1 MDDQETTATAIVEIL
16 FFGKARELLNLSS
29 SQIKLPCSTTKAEIF
44 SSVESSFPELRQ
56 LSGCFVLALDQDYL
70 ERGSTERVRLSNRS
84 ELAVIPPI
92 SGG

>member
-1 MDDQETTATAIVEIL
+1 MDDQEAIVEIL
-16 FFGKARELLNLSS
+16 FFGKSRELLNLSS
-29 SQIKLPCSTTKAEIF
+29 SKIKLPCCTTKATLF
-44 SSVESSFPELRQ
+44 SSVESRFPELKK

-70 ERGSTERVRLSNRS
+70 ERGSNETVRLSARS

>member
-1 MDDQETTATAIVEIL
+1 MDKPEVTVQIL
-16 FFGKARELLNLSS
+16 FFGKARELVSLSS
-29 SQIKLPCSTTKAEIF
+29 SDLILPCSISKENLF
-44 SSVESSFPELRQ
+44 SSVESRFPVLKQ

-70 ERGSTERVRLSNRS
+70 ERDSSELVNISSRS